1 MGSMLL
7 WLSSGRLQPCT
18 TTFVAAAARF
28 LHFFFHSVIRKK
40 SWNASFHA
48 KHFFRQ
54 NGNSNGNFCRRS
66 PGNGA
71 SPLPET
77 LLPPPDVDRSRL
89 MLTDIYFV
97 ICQNFSANL
106 GRSCDRRKLGEV
118 ETYFFD
124 EISASRA
131 WIRTKDP
138 EMQSTVRTQMRF
150 RRFFLFGHF
159 GRVDGCYIYPLEGN

>member
-7 WLSSGRLQPCT
+7 WHSSGRLQPCT

-106 GRSCDRRKLGEV
+106 GRSWDRRKSKLIFSMKSRRVGPGFEPRTPRCKV
-118 ETYFFD
+118 NGSD
-124 EISASRA
+124 SNEISTIFFIRA
-131 WIRTKDP
+131 
-138 EMQSTVRTQMRF
+138 F
-150 RRFFLFGHF
+150 RPGWWLLHLPTRG
-159 GRVDGCYIYPLEGN
+159 